1 MTELHLVALAFVTGA
16 LFGGLVVALFFLAR
30 R

>member
-1 MTELHLVALAFVTGA
+1 VTDLHLVALAFLAGA
-16 LFGGLVVALFFLAR
+16 FLGGLVVALFFLAR

>member
-1 MTELHLVALAFVTGA
+1 MTDLHLIALAFLAGA
-16 LFGGLVVALFFLAR
+16 LFGGVTVALFFLAR

>member
-1 MTELHLVALAFVTGA
+1 MTDLHIVALAFTAGA
-16 LFGGLVVALFFLAR
+16 LFGVLVAALFFLAR